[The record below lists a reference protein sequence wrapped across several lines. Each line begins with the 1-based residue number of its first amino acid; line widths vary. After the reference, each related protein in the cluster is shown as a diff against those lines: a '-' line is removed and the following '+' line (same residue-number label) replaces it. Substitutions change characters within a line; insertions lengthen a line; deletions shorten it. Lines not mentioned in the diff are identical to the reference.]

1 MHKVAAIQMCS
12 SHLVD
17 ENLNTAA
24 ALIQEA
30 AGQGAELVVLPE
42 MFAIL
47 GMMPED
53 KVSQKE
59 EFGEGKIQA
68 FLQKQAKRH
77 HVWIVGGTI
86 PIASDIPN
94 KILATSL
101 LINDKG
107 EVIAAYDKIHLFDVN
122 LSPTEMYCESDTTK
136 HGDSIVVANT
146 PFGKLGMSV
155 CYDLRF
161 PELFRT
167 MFNHGAE
174 IFVIP
179 SAFTVPTGEAHWELL
194 ARARAVENFSYVIGA
209 CQGGLHSNGRGTYGH
224 SVIIDPWGRV
234 IGKIDGVEPGII
246 YADID
251 LETVHKARKSIPVD
265 KHQSITFDIEKLH
278 FAQTSTSY

>member
-1 MHKVAAIQMCS
+1 MHKIAAIQMRS
-12 SHLVD
+12 SHLID
-17 ENLNTAA
+17 DNLNAAA

-30 AGQGAELVVLPE
+30 ASNGAKLIVLPE
-42 MFAIL
+42 MFAIF
-47 GMMPED
+47 GITPDD

-59 EFGEGKIQA
+59 VLGEGKIQT
-68 FLQKQAKRH
+68 FLQEQAKRNH
-77 HVWIVGGTI
+77 AWIVGGTI
-86 PIASDIPN
+86 PIACDIPN

-107 EVIAAYDKIHLFDVN
+107 EVVAAYDKIHLFDVE
-122 LSPTEMYCESDTTK
+122 LSPTEIYCESDTTK
-136 HGDSIVVANT
+136 HGDTIVLADT

-155 CYDLRF
+155 CYDVRF

-209 CQGGLHSNGRGTYGH
+209 CQGGLHSNGRKTYGH

-234 IGKIDGVEPGII
+234 ISKMDGVEPGVI

-251 LETVHKARKSIPVD
+251 LTAVHQARKSIPVD
-265 KHQSITFDIEKLH
+265 KHQTIAFNIEKLH
-278 FAQTSTSY
+278 FSQK